1 MKKLSKHIFTMAI
14 AITSL
19 STFAQLNNIDLNNYK
34 LTNYRFNSL
43 STNLSSNNSFGKYNS
58 SYDYKNHYIYN
69 TANINFF
76 LTKYNRQYYGYH
88 SLDFNVNNSN
98 SKSIHDFSSSTIK
111 SFNNNMNIYLR
122 GISENNFYIINDF
135 FIGFNVST
143 IQSPNRAYQ
152 EYENITNTS
161 KFFTS
166 NYASQNSISFLFGKG
181 RIENVADARL
191 AIYILEDLANNGRL
205 TKTPSEEEVF
215 KFADFI
221 NEVLNHRIIDSRIKR
236 IQEYTAIDSFLV
248 SNEYV
253 TKTDGLYFGLVNDNW
268 NYARGNT
275 WETGNIWNIRIAPF
289 ANLDKR
295 FIKQTEYGIATKQV
309 NEVTEY
315 GLNIGAE
322 YSSRWIN
329 GLNWQS
335 GYNLNSSFNVFRYD
349 TIGTAFYG
357 TNYKNIVLSAQY
369 FKAYIPNTR
378 TYLRVSTGIIAQK
391 DFHEEKSDEI
401 FINPFVSGQCSYYF
415 SQKLR
420 FQLNSS
426 INYQYEENDNYDSK
440 SLNFNISAGIQYYFF

>member
-1 MKKLSKHIFTMAI
+1 MKKLSKHILTMAL

-43 STNLSSNNSFGKYNS
+43 STNLTSNNSFLRQNTSYEYNGHS
-58 SYDYKNHYIYN
+58 TYN
-69 TANINFF
+69 AANINFVT
-76 LTKYNRQYYGYH
+76 TKHNRQYYGYH
-88 SLDFNVNNSN
+88 SINLNLDNNFSKSKSDFVPSTNKSIYNITSTYIKGVSENKFYIKDDYFVGFNFNTTQSPYRRYHEYENTTN
-98 SKSIHDFSSSTIK
+98 ISKSI
-111 SFNNNMNIYLR
+111 
-122 GISENNFYIINDF
+122 
-135 FIGFNVST
+135 
-143 IQSPNRAYQ
+143 
-152 EYENITNTS
+152 
-161 KFFTS
+161 TS
-166 NYASQNSISFLFGKG
+166 NNSSQNSISMLFGEG

-236 IQEYTAIDSFLV
+236 IQEYIAIDSFLV

-275 WETGNIWNIRIAPF
+275 WETGNIWNIHITSF
-289 ANLDKR
+289 ANLEKI
-295 FIKQTEYGIATKQV
+295 FIKQTEFGISTKQV
-309 NEVTEY
+309 DESTEY

-335 GYNLNSSFNVFRYD
+335 GYNINGSFNVFRYD

-369 FKAYIPNTR
+369 FKAYIPNTK

-391 DFHEEKSDEI
+391 NFYEEESDEI
-401 FINPFVSGQCSYYF
+401 FVNPFISGQCSYYF

-440 SLNFNISAGIQYYFF
+440 RINFNISAGIQYYFF